1 MNIYKFYNIDSRTCY
16 SRQVDCFLKVEKM
29 NYINFLLQKIKHH
42 SRIKQLAIILA
53 FFILNTNIAHAQD
66 AEAASSTPEST
77 ILSDTEQKGLEIAKT
92 IKSRN
97 TGWGSSSSDMT
108 MILRNKKGREIERLM
123 VNKSLEVVN
132 DGDKSLTV
140 FNTPKDV
147 KGTAFL
153 SFSHIEGA
161 DDQWIYLPALKRV
174 KRIASR
180 NKSGPFLGSEFAFE
194 DLASFEVEKNTYNYL
209 SDETVNGLETFKVE
223 MRPTDK
229 FSGYT
234 RFISWVDKEHYRV
247 QKIEF
252 YDRRD
257 TLLKTLT
264 QDDFNLHK
272 DQFWRANKQFM
283 VNHKTGKSTD
293 IIISNL
299 TFDVEIDEAS
309 FNEKRLKNAR

>member
-1 MNIYKFYNIDSRTCY
+1 MNA
-16 SRQVDCFLKVEKM
+16 FLKLK
-29 NYINFLLQKIKHH
+29 FLLV
-42 SRIKQLAIILA
+42 A
-53 FFILNTNIAHAQD
+53 LNLTTLSLIALNVN
-66 AEAASSTPEST
+66 AEVITESLSASQ
-77 ILSDTEQKGLEIAKT
+77 EQGLEIAKQ
-92 IKSRN
+92 IKKRN
-97 TGWGSSSSDMT
+97 TGWGSSSSNMVMT
-108 MILRNKKGREIERLM
+108 LRNKKGREIERLM
-123 VNKSLEVVN
+123 INKSLEVVN
-132 DGDKSLTV
+132 DGDKSLTI

-153 SFSHIEGA
+153 SFSHIEEA

-194 DLASFEVEKNTYNYL
+194 DLSSFEVKKNTYNYL
-209 SDETVNGLETFKVE
+209 SDETINGVDMFKVE
-223 MRPTDK
+223 MRPVDK

-247 QKIEF
+247 HKIEF

-264 QDDFNLHK
+264 QEDYNLHRDK
-272 DQFWRANKQFM
+272 FWRANKQFM

-293 IIISNL
+293 IVISDL
-299 TFDVEIDEAS
+299 TFDVDLDESS